1 MFIFPSATGVKARS
15 RPIGRTERVL
25 RTERYVLVDE
35 ADDRPGPTERRL
47 VWVGMPGLWK
57 VNLLDKKNYI
67 LLFSLFH
74 NVYTFIYTYA
84 CCAFAYVFR
93 STCYIFKT
101 WIPLG
106 LISMHCLVIFVEV
119 LSFHFHYLIYM
130 LTYISC
136 LQIAS

>member
-25 RTERYVLVDE
+25 PTERYVLVDE
-35 ADDRPGPTERRL
+35 ADDRPGSLKRRL
-47 VWVGMPGLWK
+47 LWVGMPGLWK
-57 VNLLDKKNYI
+57 VNLLDKKKLYI
-67 LLFSLFH
+67 TFLFFIM
-74 NVYTFIYTYA
+74 YTDLYIHMRG
-84 CCAFAYVFR
+84 FAYVFK

-130 LTYISC
+130 LTCISC

>member
-35 ADDRPGPTERRL
+35 ADDRPGSLKRRL

-74 NVYTFIYTYA
+74 NVYTFIDTYA
-84 CCAFAYVFR
+84 WFR
-93 STCYIFKT
+93 
-101 WIPLG
+101 
-106 LISMHCLVIFVEV
+106 VRV
-119 LSFHFHYLIYM
+119 
-130 LTYISC
+130 
-136 LQIAS
+136 